1 MDSQA
6 IAHVSPQL
14 SWGDRLKKL
23 VSFARSDSSNN
34 VKSLQLEAVNTPVS
48 WVGDLETNCTA
59 RWAGLLLRAEQKNRT
74 HWSWTVYDAKTRAI
88 IMDSR
93 MSWARATHGK
103 KARQAAEQA
112 ARQFIEEDLDE
123 P

>member
-1 MDSQA
+1 
-6 IAHVSPQL
+6 L
-14 SWGDRLKKL
+14 
-23 VSFARSDSSNN
+23 
-34 VKSLQLEAVNTPVS
+34 TPHELAALPVT
-48 WVGDLETNCTA
+48 WTGDLSTDCTA

-93 MSWARATHGK
+93 MWYGRATHGK

-112 ARQFIEEDLDE
+112 ARQYLEEDAD
-123 P
+123 